1 MHIPGRSLCRLRPLL
16 ALAVLLPASRLA
28 AAEGSPAAAA
38 PDPIGWFKD
47 AKLGIFIHWGV
58 YSQGVGS
65 ESWAFHD
72 GDTTYEAYMAQAST
86 FTAANYHPDEWAR
99 LFSEAGARYAVLTSK
114 HHDGFALWDT
124 KLSRLNAKD
133 ASPAGRDLIGPF
145 CDALRKEGLRVG
157 LYFSNLDWSH
167 PDYASV
173 LPTGANPSDDRFKN
187 RFGYPQGA
195 EDPEAW
201 KRFLAFHR
209 GQLKEIETRFHPDL
223 LWFDGDWERTDEQ
236 WQFRELRQQLLEWN
250 PQGIVNSRIGKYG
263 DYLTPEQYIPLTP
276 PKGTWE
282 LCATV
287 NDSWGYQKKDHNFKS
302 VRQVVR
308 MLAECSGMGGN
319 LLLDVGPRS
328 DGTIPEED
336 VAVLRGLGRWTHK
349 HAEAIYGS
357 VAGLPGG
364 YFYGASTLSKAR
376 DTLYLI
382 CFDRPVDSV
391 AVKGIRNRVLR
402 VSVVGGPE
410 LKARKIGGAAWL
422 KMPGVLWIDVPES
435 ALDPDATVIK
445 VELEGPLDLATEPTR
460 QM

>member
-1 MHIPGRSLCRLRPLL
+1 MRSFHPALPG
-16 ALAVLLPASRLA
+16 LPATRHLLV
-28 AAEGSPAAAA
+28 AAAA
-38 PDPIGWFKD
+38 LIFALGAPRMGAAPGDAQPVADRMEWFRD
-47 AKLGIFIHWGV
+47 AKLGIFIHWGI

-72 GDTTYEAYMAQAST
+72 GDTTYQAYMAQAAT
-86 FTAANYHPDEWAR
+86 FAAANYHPDEWAR
-99 LFSEAGARYAVLTSK
+99 LFAEAGARYAVLTSK

-124 KLSRLNAKD
+124 QL
-133 ASPAGRDLIGPF
+133 
-145 CDALRKEGLRVG
+145 
-157 LYFSNLDWSH
+157 SNLDWSH

-173 LPTGANPSDDRFKN
+173 LPPGANRSDATYKN

-201 KRFLAFHR
+201 KRFLVFHR
-209 GQLKEIETRFHPDL
+209 GQLKELTGRYHPDL
-223 LWFDGDWERTDEQ
+223 IWFDGDWERTDEQ
-236 WQFRELRQQLLEWN
+236 WKFKELREQLNAWN
-250 PQGIVNSRIGKYG
+250 PQGIVNGRIGKYG
-263 DYLTPEQYIPLTP
+263 DYLTPEQYIPLVA
-276 PKGTWE
+276 PKSAWE

-287 NDSWGYQKKDHNFKS
+287 NDSWGFQKKDRNFKS

-328 DGTIPEED
+328 DGSIPEEEA
-336 VAVLRGLGRWTHK
+336 AVLRGLGRWTHRNG
-349 HAEAIYGS
+349 EAIYGS

-364 YFYGASTLSKAR
+364 YFYGATTLNKSR

-382 CFDRPVDSV
+382 CFDRPNGSV
-391 AVKGIRNRVLR
+391 AVKGIRNDILR

-410 LKARKIGGAAWL
+410 LTAKKVGGAAWVG
-422 KMPGVLWIDVPES
+422 MPGVLWIDIPDS

-445 VELEGPLDLATEPTR
+445 VELKGALDLATEPKAAG
-460 QM
+460 